1 LYDDGD
7 GIKHSFTDKLP
18 ITNFPLKT
26 GDSKDAPV
34 VIYEF
39 PMEDPPYGLYTAGVD
54 PYRQGK
60 SAYSSSLGA
69 VYIYKRCIL
78 LQEKLIICLLH
89 VEPDQR
95 KKPGKSKLDLL
106 VKDTEHFV
114 KR

>member
-7 GIKHSFTDKLP
+7 GVKHSFTDKLP

-69 VYIYKRCIL
+69 VYIYKRMHSITGEAY
-78 LQEKLIICLLH
+78 Q
-89 VEPDQR
+89 DM
-95 KKPGKSKLDLL
+95 
-106 VKDTEHFV
+106 FV
-114 KR
+114 AC